1 MTSSTVPA
9 TPASGR
15 VPVYLPGPVRA
26 EAGVPVRR
34 AQLAVLAAHLTA
46 RDQWLLA
53 MVHEHKVLTS
63 AQIHSLAFGGARTMR
78 KRLVLLTVQLR
89 VLDRFRPL
97 VALGT
102 APEHYVLGPAGAA
115 WLAAAQGV
123 NLKAFGYHRHR
134 AHQIAASRQLAHTV
148 GTNAFFTALAAGHRT
163 DPASGQLAAWWS
175 EKRCL
180 RLWSDLARPDGYGHY
195 TLAAPGADP
204 AAARHV
210 RFFLEYDT
218 GTEALT
224 RLPAKLPGYA
234 RLAAA
239 TGRAGLVLFYLPSA
253 TREENLHALFA
264 RERAPVPVATTSP
277 DALTVARSGPAGPVW
292 RPVTARPRHRAA
304 ERLPLIDLDALAA
317 QSAARRTADQQAA
330 RPSWWTEPPPP
341 LPPP

>member
-1 MTSSTVPA
+1 MASSTAPA
-9 TPASGR
+9 GPASGR

-26 EAGVPVRR
+26 ETGVPVRR

-97 VALGT
+97 VPLGT

-163 DPASGQLAAWWS
+163 DPVSGQLAAWWS

-195 TLAAPGADP
+195 TLAAPGTDP
-204 AAARHV
+204 ATATARHV

-224 RLPAKLPGYA
+224 RLLAKLPGYA

-277 DALTVARSGPAGPVW
+277 DALTVARSGPAGPSG
-292 RPVTARPRHRAA
+292 ARSPPA
-304 ERLPLIDLDALAA
+304 PG
-317 QSAARRTADQQAA
+317 TV
-330 RPSWWTEPPPP
+330 RPSACP
-341 LPPP
+341 